1 MSILNGAEKTEKLSI
16 GGRKNLNLYLYLL
29 VGGKI
34 RLFER
39 TFSHFGGYNG
49 KVGGDNHFFL
59 DVCVVDMMVDGD
71 HHFDLDIIVCVYDII
86 CHSPLQSK
94 VNGKL

>member
-1 MSILNGAEKTEKLSI
+1 MNCAEKTEKLSI

-39 TFSHFGGYNG
+39 TLSHIGGHNG
-49 KVGGDNHFFL
+49 KVGGDNHFVL
-59 DVCVVDMMVDGD
+59 DVCVEVM
-71 HHFDLDIIVCVYDII
+71 I
-86 CHSPLQSK
+86 
-94 VNGKL
+94 

>member
-1 MSILNGAEKTEKLSI
+1 M
-16 GGRKNLNLYLYLL
+16 GGRKDLNLYLYLL

-39 TFSHFGGYNG
+39 TLSHIGGHNG
-49 KVGGDNHFFL
+49 KVGGDNHFVL
-59 DVCVVDMMVDGD
+59 GVCVG
-71 HHFDLDIIVCVYDII
+71 VYDMI

-94 VNGKL
+94 VNGKLET